1 MKKLCQKHSLLVGAL
16 ITLLLAVLFSWVFPE
31 AYYSNGKL
39 GLSYAE
45 KFGLFASTANDTKV
59 GLFDITTYGQLVI
72 YYFTT
77 IFVFAFVVAGFY
89 KLLGST
95 AAYQKLT
102 DNIAKKFEGKEKIF
116 VGISAFIIA
125 CISGISTEQFAIF
138 ALIGATTK
146 LDLTKMGTYLL
157 MGLIGIIICG
167 VINIFV
173 GSSSL
178 DFILSVIGVILFLGY
193 TAYDVKLIMNSD
205 KFAMIPEE
213 NLAIYG
219 ALELYLDFINLF
231 IRLIEF
237 FGKRSDN

>member
-1 MKKLCQKHSLLVGAL
+1 MNNKFLSKVFGWMFIGLLVTFGTGFLVSSNENIL
-16 ITLLLAVLFSWVFPE
+16 INVLSGPGLAVILIMEIVLVIFLTARIAKMSSSVAKASFIL
-31 AYYSNGKL
+31 YSFVN
-39 GLSYAE
+39 
-45 KFGLFASTANDTKV
+45 GLFFST
-59 GLFDITTYGQLVI
+59 
-72 YYFTT
+72 YFVEFEISSL
-77 IFVFAFVVAGFY
+77 IFVF
-89 KLLGST
+89 LIT
-95 AAYQKLT
+95 A
-102 DNIAKKFEGKEKIF
+102 I
-116 VGISAFIIA
+116 V
-125 CISGISTEQFAIF
+125 FAIF

-178 DFILSVIGVILFLGY
+178 DFILTVIGVILFLGY

>member
-1 MKKLCQKHSLLVGAL
+1 MNNKFLSKVFGWMFIGLLVTFGTGFLVSSNENIL
-16 ITLLLAVLFSWVFPE
+16 INVLSGPGLAVILIMEIALVIFLIARIAKMSSSVAKASFIL
-31 AYYSNGKL
+31 YSFVN
-39 GLSYAE
+39 
-45 KFGLFASTANDTKV
+45 GLFFST
-59 GLFDITTYGQLVI
+59 
-72 YYFTT
+72 YFVEFEISSL
-77 IFVFAFVVAGFY
+77 IFVF
-89 KLLGST
+89 LIT
-95 AAYQKLT
+95 A
-102 DNIAKKFEGKEKIF
+102 I
-116 VGISAFIIA
+116 V
-125 CISGISTEQFAIF
+125 FAIF

-173 GSSSL
+173 GSSSF

>member
-1 MKKLCQKHSLLVGAL
+1 MNNKFLSKVFGWMFIGLLVTFGTGFLVSSNENIL
-16 ITLLLAVLFSWVFPE
+16 INVLSGPGLAVILIMEIALVIFLTARIAKMSSSVAKASFIL
-31 AYYSNGKL
+31 YSFVN
-39 GLSYAE
+39 
-45 KFGLFASTANDTKV
+45 GLFFST
-59 GLFDITTYGQLVI
+59 
-72 YYFTT
+72 YFVEFEISSL
-77 IFVFAFVVAGFY
+77 IFVF
-89 KLLGST
+89 LIT
-95 AAYQKLT
+95 A
-102 DNIAKKFEGKEKIF
+102 I
-116 VGISAFIIA
+116 V
-125 CISGISTEQFAIF
+125 FAIF

-173 GSSSL
+173 GSSSF
-178 DFILSVIGVILFLGY
+178 DFILSVIGIILFLGY

>member
-1 MKKLCQKHSLLVGAL
+1 MNNKFLSKVFCWMFIGLLVTFGTGFLVSSNENIL
-16 ITLLLAVLFSWVFPE
+16 INVLSGPGLAVILIMEIALVIFLTARIAKMSSSVAKASFIL
-31 AYYSNGKL
+31 YSFVN
-39 GLSYAE
+39 
-45 KFGLFASTANDTKV
+45 GLFFST
-59 GLFDITTYGQLVI
+59 
-72 YYFTT
+72 YFVEFEISSL
-77 IFVFAFVVAGFY
+77 IFVF
-89 KLLGST
+89 LIT
-95 AAYQKLT
+95 A
-102 DNIAKKFEGKEKIF
+102 I
-116 VGISAFIIA
+116 V
-125 CISGISTEQFAIF
+125 FAIF

-173 GSSSL
+173 GSSSF

>member
-1 MKKLCQKHSLLVGAL
+1 MNNKFLSKVFGWMFIGLLVTFGTGFLVSSNENIL
-16 ITLLLAVLFSWVFPE
+16 INVLSGPGLAVILIMEIALVIFLTARIAKMSSSVAKASFIL
-31 AYYSNGKL
+31 YSFVN
-39 GLSYAE
+39 
-45 KFGLFASTANDTKV
+45 GLFFST
-59 GLFDITTYGQLVI
+59 
-72 YYFTT
+72 YFVEFEISSL
-77 IFVFAFVVAGFY
+77 IFVF
-89 KLLGST
+89 LIT
-95 AAYQKLT
+95 A
-102 DNIAKKFEGKEKIF
+102 I
-116 VGISAFIIA
+116 V
-125 CISGISTEQFAIF
+125 FAIF

-173 GSSSL
+173 GSSSF

-193 TAYDVKLIMNSD
+193 TAYDVKLIMHSD

>member
-1 MKKLCQKHSLLVGAL
+1 MNNKFLSKVFCWMFIGLLVTFGTGFLVSSNENIL
-16 ITLLLAVLFSWVFPE
+16 INVLSGPGLAVILIMEIALVIFLTARIAKMSSSVAKASFIL
-31 AYYSNGKL
+31 YSFVN
-39 GLSYAE
+39 
-45 KFGLFASTANDTKV
+45 GLFFST
-59 GLFDITTYGQLVI
+59 
-72 YYFTT
+72 YFVEFEISSL
-77 IFVFAFVVAGFY
+77 IFVF
-89 KLLGST
+89 LTT
-95 AAYQKLT
+95 A
-102 DNIAKKFEGKEKIF
+102 I
-116 VGISAFIIA
+116 V
-125 CISGISTEQFAIF
+125 FAIF

-173 GSSSL
+173 GSSSF

>member
-1 MKKLCQKHSLLVGAL
+1 
-16 ITLLLAVLFSWVFPE
+16 
-31 AYYSNGKL
+31 
-39 GLSYAE
+39 
-45 KFGLFASTANDTKV
+45 
-59 GLFDITTYGQLVI
+59 
-72 YYFTT
+72 
-77 IFVFAFVVAGFY
+77 
-89 KLLGST
+89 
-95 AAYQKLT
+95 
-102 DNIAKKFEGKEKIF
+102 
-116 VGISAFIIA
+116 
-125 CISGISTEQFAIF
+125 
-138 ALIGATTK
+138 
-146 LDLTKMGTYLL
+146 

-173 GSSSL
+173 GSSSF

>member
-1 MKKLCQKHSLLVGAL
+1 MNNKFLSKVFGWMFIGLLVTFGTGFLVSSNENIL
-16 ITLLLAVLFSWVFPE
+16 INVLSGPGLAVILIMEIALVIFLTARIAKVSSSVAKASFIL
-31 AYYSNGKL
+31 YSFVN
-39 GLSYAE
+39 
-45 KFGLFASTANDTKV
+45 GLFFST
-59 GLFDITTYGQLVI
+59 
-72 YYFTT
+72 YFVEFEISSL
-77 IFVFAFVVAGFY
+77 IFVF
-89 KLLGST
+89 LIT
-95 AAYQKLT
+95 A
-102 DNIAKKFEGKEKIF
+102 I
-116 VGISAFIIA
+116 V
-125 CISGISTEQFAIF
+125 FAIF

-173 GSSSL
+173 GSSSF
-178 DFILSVIGVILFLGY
+178 DFILSVIGIILFLGY

>member
-1 MKKLCQKHSLLVGAL
+1 MNNKFLSKVFGWMFIGLLVTFGTGFLVSSNENIL
-16 ITLLLAVLFSWVFPE
+16 INVLSGPGLAVILIMEIALVIFLTARIAKMSSSVAKASFIL
-31 AYYSNGKL
+31 YSFVN
-39 GLSYAE
+39 
-45 KFGLFASTANDTKV
+45 GLFFST
-59 GLFDITTYGQLVI
+59 
-72 YYFTT
+72 YFVEFEISSL
-77 IFVFAFVVAGFY
+77 IFVF
-89 KLLGST
+89 LIT
-95 AAYQKLT
+95 A
-102 DNIAKKFEGKEKIF
+102 I
-116 VGISAFIIA
+116 V
-125 CISGISTEQFAIF
+125 FAIF

-173 GSSSL
+173 GSSSF
-178 DFILSVIGVILFLGY
+178 DFILSVIGVILFSGY

>member
-1 MKKLCQKHSLLVGAL
+1 M
-16 ITLLLAVLFSWVFPE
+16 TLLLVIFLSARIAKMSSSVAKASFIL
-31 AYYSNGKL
+31 YSFVN
-39 GLSYAE
+39 
-45 KFGLFASTANDTKV
+45 GLFFST
-59 GLFDITTYGQLVI
+59 
-72 YYFTT
+72 YFVEFEISSL
-77 IFVFAFVVAGFY
+77 IFVF
-89 KLLGST
+89 LIT
-95 AAYQKLT
+95 A
-102 DNIAKKFEGKEKIF
+102 I
-116 VGISAFIIA
+116 V
-125 CISGISTEQFAIF
+125 FAIF

-173 GSSSL
+173 GSSSF

>member
-1 MKKLCQKHSLLVGAL
+1 MNNKFLSKVFGWMFIGLLVTFGTGFLVSSNENIL
-16 ITLLLAVLFSWVFPE
+16 INVLSGPGLAVILIMEIALVIFLTARLAKMSSSVAKASFIL
-31 AYYSNGKL
+31 YSFVN
-39 GLSYAE
+39 
-45 KFGLFASTANDTKV
+45 GLFFST
-59 GLFDITTYGQLVI
+59 
-72 YYFTT
+72 YFVEFEISSL
-77 IFVFAFVVAGFY
+77 IFVF
-89 KLLGST
+89 LIT
-95 AAYQKLT
+95 A
-102 DNIAKKFEGKEKIF
+102 I
-116 VGISAFIIA
+116 V
-125 CISGISTEQFAIF
+125 FAIF

-173 GSSSL
+173 GSSSF

>member
-1 MKKLCQKHSLLVGAL
+1 MNNKFLSKVFGWMFIGLLVTFGTGFLVSSNENIL
-16 ITLLLAVLFSWVFPE
+16 INVLSGPGLAVILIMEIALVIFLTARIAKMSSSVAKASFIL
-31 AYYSNGKL
+31 YSFVN
-39 GLSYAE
+39 
-45 KFGLFASTANDTKV
+45 GLFFST
-59 GLFDITTYGQLVI
+59 
-72 YYFTT
+72 YFVEFEISSL
-77 IFVFAFVVAGFY
+77 IFVF
-89 KLLGST
+89 LIT
-95 AAYQKLT
+95 A
-102 DNIAKKFEGKEKIF
+102 I
-116 VGISAFIIA
+116 V
-125 CISGISTEQFAIF
+125 FAIF

-173 GSSSL
+173 GSSSF

-193 TAYDVKLIMNSD
+193 TDYYVNLILNSD

>member
-1 MKKLCQKHSLLVGAL
+1 MNNKFLSKVFGWMFIGLLVTFGTGFLVSSNENIL
-16 ITLLLAVLFSWVFPE
+16 INVLSGPGLAVILIMEIVLVIFLTARIAKMSSSVAKASFIL
-31 AYYSNGKL
+31 YSFVN
-39 GLSYAE
+39 
-45 KFGLFASTANDTKV
+45 GLFFST
-59 GLFDITTYGQLVI
+59 
-72 YYFTT
+72 YFVEFEISSL
-77 IFVFAFVVAGFY
+77 IFVF
-89 KLLGST
+89 LIT
-95 AAYQKLT
+95 A
-102 DNIAKKFEGKEKIF
+102 I
-116 VGISAFIIA
+116 V
-125 CISGISTEQFAIF
+125 FAIF

-219 ALELYLDFINLF
+219 ALELYLDFINIFLQILELF
-231 IRLIEF
+231 A
-237 FGKRSDN
+237 KNKD

>member
-1 MKKLCQKHSLLVGAL
+1 MNNKFLSKVFGWMFIGLLVTFGTGFLVSSNENIL
-16 ITLLLAVLFSWVFPE
+16 INVLSGPGLAVILIMEIALVIFLTARIAKMSSSVAKASFIL
-31 AYYSNGKL
+31 YSFVN
-39 GLSYAE
+39 
-45 KFGLFASTANDTKV
+45 GLFFST
-59 GLFDITTYGQLVI
+59 
-72 YYFTT
+72 YFVEFEISSL
-77 IFVFAFVVAGFY
+77 IFVF
-89 KLLGST
+89 LIT
-95 AAYQKLT
+95 A
-102 DNIAKKFEGKEKIF
+102 I
-116 VGISAFIIA
+116 V
-125 CISGISTEQFAIF
+125 FAIF

-173 GSSSL
+173 GSSSF

-205 KFAMIPEE
+205 KFSMIPEE

>member
-1 MKKLCQKHSLLVGAL
+1 MNNKFLSKVFGWMFIGLLVTFGTGFLVSSNENIL
-16 ITLLLAVLFSWVFPE
+16 INVLSGPGLAVILIMEIALVIFLTARIAKMSSSVAKASFIL
-31 AYYSNGKL
+31 YSFVN
-39 GLSYAE
+39 
-45 KFGLFASTANDTKV
+45 GLFFST
-59 GLFDITTYGQLVI
+59 
-72 YYFTT
+72 YFVEFEISSL
-77 IFVFAFVVAGFY
+77 IFVF
-89 KLLGST
+89 LIT
-95 AAYQKLT
+95 A
-102 DNIAKKFEGKEKIF
+102 I
-116 VGISAFIIA
+116 V
-125 CISGISTEQFAIF
+125 FAIF

>member
-1 MKKLCQKHSLLVGAL
+1 MNNKFLSKVFGWMFIGLLVTFGTGFLVSSNENIL
-16 ITLLLAVLFSWVFPE
+16 INVLSGPGLAVILIMEIALVIFLTARIAKMSSSVAKASFIL
-31 AYYSNGKL
+31 YSFVN
-39 GLSYAE
+39 
-45 KFGLFASTANDTKV
+45 GLFFST
-59 GLFDITTYGQLVI
+59 
-72 YYFTT
+72 YFVEFEISSL
-77 IFVFAFVVAGFY
+77 IFVF
-89 KLLGST
+89 LIT
-95 AAYQKLT
+95 A
-102 DNIAKKFEGKEKIF
+102 I
-116 VGISAFIIA
+116 V
-125 CISGISTEQFAIF
+125 FAIF

-173 GSSSL
+173 GSSSF

-237 FGKRSDN
+237 FGKRSNN